1 MSDSIYNCV
10 PRDATDSVVNLDTE
24 YMYRDDGLKLRVI
37 RFEYY
42 KSDDTDYNWFVLTQE
57 DKLKADNKYN
67 NPDRYKV
74 CDLYIERPSNTY
86 VQNAINDL
94 YNLLSKVYKLD
105 FNLNYGSGER
115 SELCKMIDQAEL
127 DLQGIIRK
135 LENHDAE

>member
-1 MSDSIYNCV
+1 MGTFVSTFIPY
-10 PRDATDSVVNLDTE
+10 DATGRAVNLDTE
-24 YMYRDDGLKLRVI
+24 YMYRDDGLRLKVI

-42 KSDDTDYNWFVLTQE
+42 KSDDVDYNWFILSSI
-57 DKLKADNKYN
+57 DSSNAIKADL
-67 NPDRYKV
+67 YKV
-74 CDLYIERPSNTY
+74 CELYIERPSNVY

-94 YNLLSKVYKLD
+94 YNLLDNVYKLD

-135 LENHDAE
+135 LENPDA

>member
-1 MSDSIYNCV
+1 
-10 PRDATDSVVNLDTE
+10 
-24 YMYRDDGLKLRVI
+24 MYRDDGLKLKVI

-42 KSDDTDYNWFVLTQE
+42 KSDDADYNWFILAPI
-57 DKLKADNKYN
+57 DGSNAIKA
-67 NPDRYKV
+67 DRYKV
-74 CDLYIERPSNTY
+74 CELYLERPSNAY

-94 YNLLSKVYKLD
+94 YNLLGKVYKLD

-135 LENHDAE
+135 LENSDAE